1 MSSETR
7 SYELKGRAERQ
18 LQTRRRIVDA
28 TVALHEELGPAR
40 TTIAEI
46 ARRAG
51 VQRLT
56 VYNHFPEESDLFAAC
71 QGQFLAQ
78 HPPPDFGPALA
89 LGDPA
94 SRVQAALDTLYRS
107 YRARGAMAVNVQR
120 DRGALPALDEL
131 MARTAD
137 AGLEALGQ
145 ALVAPFGAQGAKARR
160 LQVVLALA
168 LDFWTWHR
176 LEREGLDDVAAAEL
190 MAGLV
195 AAVV

>member
-71 QGQFLAQ
+71 QGQFLAPQ
-78 HPPPDFGPALA
+78 PPPDFGPALA
-89 LGDPA
+89 L
-94 SRVQAALDTLYRS
+94 
-107 YRARGAMAVNVQR
+107 
-120 DRGALPALDEL
+120 
-131 MARTAD
+131 
-137 AGLEALGQ
+137 
-145 ALVAPFGAQGAKARR
+145 APFGAQGAKARR

-195 AAVV
+195 AAVA